1 MKLYK
6 KQLRSLMRQY
16 KSAMTPEDIARR
28 SEALCSMVLAS
39 DAYRNAETLY
49 GYLPFNQEVRT
60 LPLLRQAMQDGKQV
74 ALPKCYGKDMRF
86 ILMNDLSRIQASS
99 FGAPE
104 PADDFP
110 VAADADALVLVP
122 GVAFDA
128 AGHRLGYG
136 GGYYDRF
143 LSNEPGHPTTA
154 LCFDFQLIPR
164 LETEEHDI
172 SVNTVFWA

>member
-1 MKLYK
+1 MKQYKQQLRAAIRQK
-6 KQLRSLMRQY
+6 KQ
-16 KSAMTPEDIARR
+16 AMTSGEIASR
-28 SEALCSMVLAS
+28 SEALCRMVLETE
-39 DAYRNAETLY
+39 AYRKASTIY

-60 LPLLRQAMQDGKQV
+60 LPLLQQALADGKQV
-74 ALPKCYGKDMRF
+74 ALPKCYGKKMQF
-86 ILMNDLSRIQASS
+86 ILMDDLSRVQPSA

-104 PADDFP
+104 PLEDHPLADDSN
-110 VAADADALVLVP
+110 ALVLVP

-143 LSNEPGHPTTA
+143 LMQEPGHPTIA
-154 LCFDFQLIPR
+154 LCFDFQLLPR

-172 SVNTVFWA
+172 SMNTVFWV

>member
-1 MKLYK
+1 MKAYK
-6 KQLRSLMRQY
+6 QQLRSCIRQ
-16 KSAMTPEDIARR
+16 KKHAMTDEEISSR
-28 SEALCSMVLAS
+28 SDALCRMVLET
-39 DAYRNAETLY
+39 DAYRKANIIY

-60 LPLLRQAMQDGKQV
+60 LPLLQQALADGKQV
-74 ALPKCYGKDMRF
+74 ALPKCYGKKMQF
-86 ILMNDLSRIQASS
+86 ILMDDLSRVQTSA

-104 PADDFP
+104 PLEDHPPADDP
-110 VAADADALVLVP
+110 HALVLVP

-143 LSNEPGHPTTA
+143 LAQEPNHPTIA
-154 LCFDFQLIPR
+154 LCFDFQLLPR

-172 SVNTVFWA
+172 LIDTVFWV